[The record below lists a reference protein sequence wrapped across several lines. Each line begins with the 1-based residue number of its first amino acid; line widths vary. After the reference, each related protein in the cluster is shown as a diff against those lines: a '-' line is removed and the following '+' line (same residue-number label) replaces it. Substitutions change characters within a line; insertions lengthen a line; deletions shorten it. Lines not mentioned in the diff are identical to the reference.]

1 MIKKDVEITI
11 SKDGTKATLTKPLQ
25 LHKGDANVCLDL
37 HILGIDYDFHNLMVN
52 DEEVATTT
60 TAVAEI
66 NVLKPSSEEF
76 QFRADIL
83 EGNII
88 HFEVPST
95 LVDDYAEVGIHLVQI
110 VVCYGLTSRLA
121 LPTFQMTVKDRFD
134 LDTISTLPVTPQI
147 VTEINKIVDNKMR
160 ITNGAVD
167 NNTRQIGLLQ
177 EDMNNKADADHDHDE
192 VYVKKSEKIAV
203 EQMPQEVLDT
213 MAEVKK
219 IRFVDQL
226 PPKEEQEQDVIYFV
240 VG

>member
-1 MIKKDVEITI
+1 MIKKDVELNI
-11 SKDGTKATLTKPLQ
+11 SKDGTKITLTKPLV
-25 LHKGDANVCLDL
+25 LHKGDENVCLDL
-37 HILGIDYDFHNLMVN
+37 HIIGADYDFHRMVET
-52 DEEVATTT
+52 DEVVGESVM
-60 TAVAEI
+60 AEI

-95 LVDDYAEVGIHLVQI
+95 LVDDYAEVGIHLLQI
-110 VVCYGLTSRLA
+110 VVCYGITSRLA
-121 LPTFQMTVKDRFD
+121 LPTIQMTVKDRFD
-134 LDTISTLPVTPQI
+134 LDTINTMPVTPQI

-192 VYVKKSEKIAV
+192 VYVKKSEKITM

-226 PPKEEQEQDVIYFV
+226 PPKEEQKQDVIYFV

>member
-52 DEEVATTT
+52 DEEVATTV
-60 TAVAEI
+60 VAEI
-66 NVLKPSSEEF
+66 NVLKPNSEEF

-110 VVCYGLTSRLA
+110 VVCFYIYYN
-121 LPTFQMTVKDRFD
+121 FQ
-134 LDTISTLPVTPQI
+134 PYQ
-147 VTEINKIVDNKMR
+147 
-160 ITNGAVD
+160 
-167 NNTRQIGLLQ
+167 
-177 EDMNNKADADHDHDE
+177 
-192 VYVKKSEKIAV
+192 
-203 EQMPQEVLDT
+203 
-213 MAEVKK
+213 
-219 IRFVDQL
+219 
-226 PPKEEQEQDVIYFV
+226 
-240 VG
+240 